1 MIGGGGNGDHPSYGI
16 LTDAKAAL
24 AELGFTLT
32 INDLADSS
40 TMWDVLDA
48 NTNELWCAAWQATPD
63 PDMYQ
68 VYHSSNRVGKGGTNS
83 NHYNLADSDLDEMI
97 MEARTSDDQEYRKQL
112 YKQCLD
118 TILDW
123 AVEIPVYQRQEC
135 TVYSTERVN
144 SDSMPKDQTS
154 YYGWRDEIQ
163 NVTMK

>member
-1 MIGGGGNGDHPSYGI
+1 
-16 LTDAKAAL
+16 
-24 AELGFTLT
+24 
-32 INDLADSS
+32 
-40 TMWDVLDA
+40 
-48 NTNELWCAAWQATPD
+48 
-63 PDMYQ
+63 MYQ
-68 VYHSSNRVGKGGTNS
+68 VYHSGNRVGKGGTNS